1 MSDNQSS
8 PRKSD
13 HHHAG
18 HHTHAEDAGGQ
29 ATDPVCGMSVDP
41 DKTDL
46 SYQHEGETYYFCSQ
60 GCLDKFKEHPRHYL
74 DQEYEEEEV
83 EAGPGERVEWICPMD
98 PEVLED
104 QPGSCPKC
112 GMALEP
118 RKVTLEKG
126 DNPELESMTRRFW
139 LSLVLTAPVF
149 IVAMSDMIPGDPVHR
164 YLDTRMLQWVQFI
177 LATPVVLY
185 GGFPFFQRGW
195 NSLKTLNFNMFT
207 LIALG
212 TGVAYFYSA
221 VGVLLPQIFPP
232 VMKGPDGWVAL
243 YFESAAVITTLVLL
257 GQVLELRAR
266 ERTGDAVRSL
276 LELAPKTARKISDD
290 GQENEVPLDQ
300 VKVGDRLRVRP
311 GEKIPVDGKVVDGS
325 SSVDESMV
333 TGEPVPVEK
342 SEGDEV
348 TGGTLNQKGGFVM
361 ETARV
366 GSDTVLSQI
375 VQMVSEAQRSRAPI
389 QGVADRVAGI
399 FVPAVVAAAAV
410 TFLVWLL
417 WGPAPSYAIVN
428 AVAVLIIACPCA
440 LGLATPMSIMVATG
454 RGAQEG
460 VLAKEAEAME
470 RLEEVDTL
478 VFDKTGTLTQGA
490 PRVTQIVPAQGRRQ
504 DEVLKLAAALENPSE
519 HPLAEAVLQAYSES
533 KDGDSEKL
541 PSVDDFEAVTGRG
554 VKGQID
560 GRPALLGNRSFMEDS
575 GIDTQSLSDKAQELG
590 EKGATVVYLA
600 EDGDLAGLLAIQD
613 PIKES
618 TPEAVRELH
627 RRGLR
632 LVMLTG
638 DSESAARAVA
648 QELEIEEVQA
658 EVMPQDKADVIEKLQ
673 KDEGRRVAMAGDGVN
688 DAPALAQASVG
699 IAMATGSD
707 IAVESAGITLLKG
720 DLRGLVKAVR
730 LSRGTMSNIRQ
741 NLFFAFVYNALGIP
755 LAAGI
760 LYPWTGLLL
769 SPMIAAAAMS
779 FSSVSV
785 IANALRLRRIE
796 L

>member
-1 MSDNQSS
+1 MNMN
-8 PRKSD
+8 
-13 HHHAG
+13 HHDE
-18 HHTHAEDAGGQ
+18 AEG
-29 ATDPVCGMSVDP
+29 ATDPVCGMSVNP
-41 DKTDL
+41 ETAPHSL
-46 SYQHEGETYYFCSQ
+46 EHQGRTYYFCSQ
-60 GCLDKFKEHPRHYL
+60 GCLEKFKEHPRHYL
-74 DQEYEEEEV
+74 DQEYEAEEV
-83 EAGPGERVEWICPMD
+83 EAGPGEKVEWICPMD

-118 RKVTLEKG
+118 RKVTLEKS
-126 DNPELESMTRRFW
+126 DNPELRDMTRRFW
-139 LSLVLTAPVF
+139 LSLALTVPVF
-149 IVAMSDMIPGDPVHR
+149 VIAMSEMIPGDPIHGNF
-164 YLDTRMLQWVQFI
+164 DTGLLQWVQFV

-212 TGVAYFYSA
+212 TGVAYLYSA
-221 VGVLLPQIFPP
+221 AGVLLPQLFPP
-232 VMKGPDGWVAL
+232 VMKGPDGFVAL

-276 LELAPKTARKISDD
+276 LELAPKTARRIGED
-290 GQENEVPLDQ
+290 GDENEIPLDQ

-311 GEKIPVDGKVVDGS
+311 GEKIPVDGKVVEGS

-342 SEGDEV
+342 AEGDEV

-361 ETARV
+361 QAARV
-366 GSDTVLSQI
+366 GADTVLSQI

-389 QGVADRVAGI
+389 QGVADKVAEI
-399 FVPAVVAAAAV
+399 FVPSVVAAAV
-410 TFLVWLL
+410 ITFLVWLA

-454 RGAQEG
+454 RGAHEG
-460 VLAKEAEAME
+460 VLVKEAQALEA
-470 RLEEVDTL
+470 LEKVDTL

-490 PRVTQIVPAQGRRQ
+490 PRVTQVVPAGDRSQA
-504 DEVLKLAAALENPSE
+504 EVLKLAAALENPSE
-519 HPLAEAVLQAYSES
+519 HPLAEAILQAYRES
-533 KDGDSEKL
+533 NQGDGEKL
-541 PSVDDFEAVTGRG
+541 PPVDDFEAVTGRG
-554 VKGQID
+554 VKGSIE
-560 GRPALLGNRSFMEDS
+560 GRSALLGNRSFMEDN
-575 GIDTQSLSDKAQELG
+575 GIDAQSLAEKAEEMG
-590 EKGATVVYLA
+590 GKGATVVYLA
-600 EDGDLAGLLAIQD
+600 EDGSLAGLLAIQD

-618 TPEAVRELH
+618 TPEAVEELH

-638 DSESAARAVA
+638 DSQSAAQAVA
-648 QELEIEEVQA
+648 EELEIEEVQA

-673 KDEGRRVAMAGDGVN
+673 KEENRRVAMAGDGVN

-707 IAVESAGITLLKG
+707 IAVESAGLTLLKG

-730 LSRGTMSNIRQ
+730 LSRGTMRNIRQ
-741 NLFFAFVYNALGIP
+741 NLFFAFIYNALGIP

-785 IANALRLRRIE
+785 ISNALRLRR
-796 L
+796 LSL